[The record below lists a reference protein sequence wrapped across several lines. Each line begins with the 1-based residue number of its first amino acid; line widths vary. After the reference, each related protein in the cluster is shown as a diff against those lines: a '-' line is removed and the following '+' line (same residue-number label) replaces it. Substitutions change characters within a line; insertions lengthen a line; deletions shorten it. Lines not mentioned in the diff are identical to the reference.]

1 MLYKQM
7 FLSDVPIKSFLTLK
21 KTHLQHRMTVFLEW
35 TLTCSDVI
43 LIAIL
48 KFSSKQ
54 IEKFCLFGFTCMYWL
69 LPL

>member
-1 MLYKQM
+1 MIYKQM

-21 KTHLQHRMTVFLEW
+21 KTHLQHMTVFLEW

-54 IEKFCLFGFTCMYWL
+54 IEKFCLFVFICMYWL